1 MNQTINYC
9 LIVILFI
16 LIIVSCCLGSKLIE
30 GATSS
35 DTSGNTTDSSGNSTD
50 SSGNT
55 NNTTTT
61 STDLGNYYYVDTYG
75 CYPNQGEQWCD
86 ALNRCTLNYD
96 ICCNNI
102 ELLCGDGTSWDSY
115 KKQCV
120 QTGTSNSCGEG
131 TYFDTESQTCLP
143 NSDTTS
149 SSCGDGTTYDA
160 STNSCIPTSN
170 YCGDGTYFD
179 ASSQLCL
186 PNQSDSSGDIYC
198 GQGTIFD
205 VSLQLCVQST
215 LDQNYSYNEYPGG
228 DYILK
233 SSVVPPVCPVCPP
246 IQACPSNKKCPPCPA
261 PEPIQPCPPCA
272 RCPEPAF
279 ECAKVPNYNS
289 TNTEYLPRPLLNDFS
304 KFT

>member
-1 MNQTINYC
+1 MNQTLNYC
-9 LIVILFI
+9 LIGILFI
-16 LIIVSCCLGSKLIE
+16 LIIVSCCLGSNLYE

-35 DTSGNTTDSSGNSTD
+35 DTSGNTTSTSS
-50 SSGNT
+50 SSD
-55 NNTTTT
+55 
-61 STDLGNYYYVDTYG
+61 DLGNYNYVDAYG
-75 CYPNQGEQWCD
+75 CYPNQGQQWCD
-86 ALNRCTLNYD
+86 ALNRCTLNWD

-102 ELLCGDGTSWDSY
+102 DLLCGDGTSWNSY

-120 QTGTSNSCGEG
+120 QTTSSSNCGTG
-131 TYFDTESQTCLP
+131 TYYDTNTNTCLP

-149 SSCGDGTTYDA
+149 NSCGEGTSYDA

-170 YCGDGTYFD
+170 YCGTGTYFD
-179 ASSQLCL
+179 VSSQLCL
-186 PNQSDSSGDIYC
+186 ADATNTSDPSGDIYC

-205 VSLQLCVQST
+205 VSLQLCVQNT
-215 LDQNYSYNEYPGG
+215 LDQNYSYNNPPPG
-228 DYILK
+228 DWILK
-233 SSVVPPVCPVCPP
+233 SQIVPPVCPVCPP

-304 KFT
+304 QFT